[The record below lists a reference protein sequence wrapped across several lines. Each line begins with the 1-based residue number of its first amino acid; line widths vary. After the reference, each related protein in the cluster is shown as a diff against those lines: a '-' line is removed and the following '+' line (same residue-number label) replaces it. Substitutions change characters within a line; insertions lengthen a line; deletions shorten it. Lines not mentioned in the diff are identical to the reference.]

1 MLASMKG
8 FVNDDVTLALR
19 RAVEALEGVSGV
31 EVVIAIRRQSSGW
44 LHANLVVGGAAA
56 VATLAYLLFS
66 SGVYSNWSLLI
77 DPVVAG
83 VLLGGFVELV
93 PGLKRW
99 LTSRAWRRRVVTA
112 AAKTTF
118 YDRGVHLTQS
128 RAGVLVYVSVLERTA
143 AVVADRAVL
152 AAVAAAE
159 LERLRVDLERATHHH
174 GEAIAAALT
183 ARSALFSASL
193 PRHAQDENELPDV
206 PSSLVSRW
214 MFGERP

>member
-1 MLASMKG
+1 MKG

-19 RAVEALEGVSGV
+19 RAVEAIEGVSGV
-31 EVVIAIRRQSSGW
+31 EIVIAIRRQSSDW
-44 LHANLVVGGAAA
+44 LHANLIVGGAAA
-56 VATLAYLLFS
+56 VATLAFLLFS

-83 VLLGGFVELV
+83 LAVGAFVELV

-99 LTSRAWRRRVVTA
+99 LSSRSWRRRVVMA
-112 AAKTTF
+112 AAKATF

-128 RAGVLVYVSVLERTA
+128 RAGLLVYVSVLERTA
-143 AVVADRAVL
+143 VVVGDRAVVA
-152 AAVAAAE
+152 AVAPAE
-159 LERLRVDLERATHHH
+159 LESLRVDLERATHHH

-193 PRHAQDENELPDV
+193 PRHAHDENELPDV

-214 MFGERP
+214 MFGERQ